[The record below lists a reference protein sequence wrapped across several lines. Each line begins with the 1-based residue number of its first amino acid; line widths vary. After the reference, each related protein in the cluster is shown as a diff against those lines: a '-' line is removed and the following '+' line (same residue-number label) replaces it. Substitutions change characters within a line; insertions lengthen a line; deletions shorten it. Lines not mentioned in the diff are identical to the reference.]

1 MIKTQFK
8 TTVLSFG
15 NNTGIEVPQVNLEA
29 LGTAK
34 KPPVMVTI
42 GNYEYPSTV
51 AVMNGKYLIPLSK
64 EHREQTGIR
73 GGDTIIVTLTL
84 IEGRRDVEIP
94 EVLARFLNEH
104 QLMDVFNQA
113 AYSNRKEM
121 VRKVV
126 EAKKPET
133 LDKRLNELLT
143 QLKQK

>member
-1 MIKTQFK
+1 MIKTQFE

-29 LGTAK
+29 LGTVK

-51 AVMNGKYLIPLSK
+51 AVMSGKYLIPLSK

-73 GGDTIIVTLTL
+73 GGDTITVTLTL

-94 EVLARFLNEH
+94 EVLAHFLNEH

-113 AYSNRKEM
+113 SYSNRKEM

-133 LDKRLNELLT
+133 LDKRLNELLIL
-143 QLKQK
+143 LKQ